1 MFFIEVWGVSG
12 LFGLHSNAA
21 IRTPQ

>member
-12 LFGLHSNAA
+12 LFGLHGNAA